1 MSSIQFIWRR
11 VYDNHE
17 HFARSVFL
25 LGCVLF
31 IFSFSF
37 GAYLTLFLT
46 GPTLDQ
52 HRKLDQLYRE
62 DLKAADAEKKIHEEY
77 DLANSLAIYQSL
89 TTPDEP
95 PARNGATTKGSRSKA
110 PRTSNDIDVV
120 IDSPVPSPG
129 ETRDVLKRVKGT
141 TQRSSSVASA
151 ARSAA
156 PRVEEGPENNR
167 GLIAEKAGQL
177 VIGTEVFYKLPKGTP
192 EEEGAGIQ
200 CIIKKIYH
208 DKKP

>member
-1 MSSIQFIWRR
+1 MFPDASVSI
-11 VYDNHE
+11 
-17 HFARSVFL
+17 
-25 LGCVLF
+25 
-31 IFSFSF
+31 
-37 GAYLTLFLT
+37 
-46 GPTLDQ
+46 GPTIEQ
-52 HRKLDQLYRE
+52 HKRLDQLYRE
-62 DLKAADAEKKIHEEY
+62 NLKCADAEKKILEEF
-77 DLANSLAIYQSL
+77 DLSNNVAIYQSL

-95 PARNGATTKGSRSKA
+95 PARNGGTTKGSRSKA
-110 PRTSNDIDVV
+110 PRTSNDVDVV
-120 IDSPVPSPG
+120 VESPGPSPS
-129 ETRDVLKRVKGT
+129 ETRTDVLKRVKGT

-156 PRVEEGPENNR
+156 PRIDDGPDNNR

-208 DKKP
+208 EKKPYVKLLRLLCQATNTTH